1 MKAIQVSLVASAPS
15 SASNSIS
22 FILKIDYPMKRMSFF
37 LTMLILLCTFNPLF
51 AQSSFPPKSYPSSI
65 KVMTD
70 AGVAQYWDV
79 KRIMCLGQ
87 SNGGYKFR
95 IYGKANADHRSQT
108 VNMYYVL
115 PGNKLKLAGA
125 YQFPAIKEGQPFNFE
140 IVSAFKGHAPSRFDG
155 FMIMDEWLKVNGNL
169 STKTSQQNSK
179 ADIDVPEV
187 PEEIMK
193 TVSVTQIA
201 TVDGAKD
208 DILSK
213 YNKSKSKITVEDL
226 DTDPAPKEEEIYA
239 AVDVVPEF
247 PGGMPALMTWLGA
260 NVRYPETAQIN
271 NVQGRVVVKF
281 VVEKNGSIAQV
292 EVVKGVDKDLDKE
305 AVRVV
310 SKMPKWSPGKKD
322 GVPVRAYFN
331 LPVTFRLTSK

>member
-1 MKAIQVSLVASAPS
+1 M
-15 SASNSIS
+15 
-22 FILKIDYPMKRMSFF
+22 
-37 LTMLILLCTFNPLF
+37 LTQ
-51 AQSSFPPKSYPSSI
+51 AQTSFPPKSFPASI

-87 SNGGYKFR
+87 ANGGYKFR
-95 IYGKANADHRSQT
+95 IYGKANAYHRSQT

-155 FMIMDEWLKVNGNL
+155 FMIMDEWLKVNENP
-169 STKTSQQNSK
+169 SAKTSQQYSK
-179 ADIDVPEV
+179 ADNDVPEV

-193 TVSVTQIA
+193 TVKVTQIA
-201 TVDGAKD
+201 TVDEAKKELTDVEGREKREYSD
-208 DILSK
+208 DADKFKAMQQQVVI
-213 YNKSKSKITVEDL
+213 VEDKP
-226 DTDPAPKEEEIYA
+226 TPKEEEIYA

-247 PGGMPALMTWLGA
+247 PGGMTALMQWLGT

-281 VVEKNGSIAQV
+281 VVEKDGSIAQV
-292 EVVKGVDKDLDKE
+292 QVVKGVDKDLDKE

-322 GVPVRAYFN
+322 GVPVRTYFS

>member
-1 MKAIQVSLVASAPS
+1 
-15 SASNSIS
+15 
-22 FILKIDYPMKRMSFF
+22 
-37 LTMLILLCTFNPLF
+37 
-51 AQSSFPPKSYPSSI
+51 
-65 KVMTD
+65 MTD

-87 SNGGYKFR
+87 ANGGYKFR

-155 FMIMDEWLKVNGNL
+155 FMIMDEWLKVNENP
-169 STKTSQQNSK
+169 SAKTSQQNSK
-179 ADIDVPEV
+179 AHVDVPEV

-193 TVSVTQIA
+193 TVRVTQIA
-201 TVDGAKD
+201 TVDGAKKELTD
-208 DILSK
+208 LEGREKREYSDEADKFKAVQQQVVI
-213 YNKSKSKITVEDL
+213 VEDK
-226 DTDPAPKEEEIYA
+226 PAPKEEEIYA

-247 PGGMPALMTWLGA
+247 PGGMTALMQWLGT
-260 NVRYPETAQIN
+260 NIRYPEAAQQN
-271 NVQGRVVVKF
+271 NVQGRVVVNF
-281 VVEKNGSIAQV
+281 VVEKDGSISQV
-292 EVVKGVDKDLDKE
+292 QVVKGVDKDLDKE

-322 GVPVRAYFN
+322 GVPVRTYFS
-331 LPVTFRLTSK
+331 LPVAFRLTSK